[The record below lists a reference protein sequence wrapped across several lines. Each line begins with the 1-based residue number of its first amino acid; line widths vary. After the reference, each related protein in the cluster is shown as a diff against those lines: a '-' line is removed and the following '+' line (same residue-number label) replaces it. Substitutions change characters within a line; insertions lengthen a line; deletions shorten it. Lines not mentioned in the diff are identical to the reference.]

1 VGSTLRNAASA
12 AGHLPLTP
20 QVFQIL
26 LSLSD
31 QAMHGY
37 AIIADI
43 TERTA
48 GEIRL
53 TASTLYDALAR
64 LVDQGLI
71 DERATPPPGAADH
84 DARRR
89 YYELSALGR
98 DVARLE
104 ASRLQRLV
112 DMARHKNLA
121 PASGAGKGR
130 GRR

>member
-1 VGSTLRNAASA
+1 MGTPLRHSA
-12 AGHLPLTP
+12 PAGGHLPLTP

-37 AIIADI
+37 AIITDI
-43 TERTA
+43 TERTS

-64 LVDQGLI
+64 LVDHGLI
-71 DERATPPPGAADH
+71 DERATPPAGTDDH

-98 DVARLE
+98 EVARLE

-121 PASGAGKGR
+121 PSSGPGKPR
-130 GRR
+130 SRR